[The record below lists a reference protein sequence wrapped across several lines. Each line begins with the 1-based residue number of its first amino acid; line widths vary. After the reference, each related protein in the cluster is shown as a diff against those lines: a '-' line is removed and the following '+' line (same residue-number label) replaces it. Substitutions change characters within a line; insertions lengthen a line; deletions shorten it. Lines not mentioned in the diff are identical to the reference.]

1 MVPRAARSR
10 YNRRRM
16 ATETPTVAVI
26 GGGLSGALVAERLL
40 RTSRSA
46 IHVVVVDPRETLGAG
61 LAYSTDRREHVLN
74 VPSKSMSAVDGESDH
89 FLVWLR
95 GKGNAE
101 AREWGAST
109 DANGFIPRGL
119 YGSYVRQLLADAAQS
134 AIPGVSFTHERNVA
148 IALSVEAGRV
158 RVVLKDQRTI
168 DAGHAVLALGNPPP
182 ADPTSS
188 DLPFYASP
196 RYVRDAWGPEALQ
209 DISSAAP
216 VLVLGTNLTMI
227 DVALSLDQNG
237 HRGTIVAISTH
248 GLVPPPHRLPYE
260 AIPPFLPIPGAAT
273 RIQGLL
279 RTVRERAGVA
289 SNQGHDWR
297 AVMDAIRPHG
307 QSVWLSLPEPER
319 RRFFRHLR
327 AYWEIHRHRAAPAAM
342 EQVARLRAMGR
353 LVIRAGRISA
363 FVERGRR
370 VDVTFVERGGRGKQM
385 TQAER
390 VINATGPEM
399 HYRRARDP
407 LLRQLLHDGWCRPGP
422 MDLGFD
428 ATEDGAVVGANGK
441 PSSILST
448 LGPPLRGVLWETTA
462 VPEIRAQ
469 AAALARRIVEAD
481 P

>member
-1 MVPRAARSR
+1 
-10 YNRRRM
+10 M

-46 IHVVVVDPRETLGAG
+46 LHVVVVEPREALGAG

-89 FLVWLR
+89 FLAWLR
-95 GKGNAE
+95 GKGSAE
-101 AREWGAST
+101 AREWHASS
-109 DANGFIPRGL
+109 DANGFVPRGL
-119 YGSYVRQLLADAAQS
+119 YGSYVRQLLADAAQT
-134 AIPGVSFTHERNVA
+134 AAPGVSFAHERTVA

-158 RVVLKDQRTI
+158 RVVLKDERTI

-209 DISSAAP
+209 DISPAAP

-227 DVALSLDQNG
+227 DVELSLDQNG

-248 GLVPPPHRLPYE
+248 GLVPPAHRLPYE
-260 AIPPFLPIPGAAT
+260 AIPPFLQIPGA
-273 RIQGLL
+273 RITGLL

-297 AVMDAIRPHG
+297 AVMDAIRPFG
-307 QSVWLSLPEPER
+307 QAVWLELAEAER
-319 RRFFRHLR
+319 RRFLRHLR

-342 EQVARLRAMGR
+342 EQVTRLRAMGR
-353 LVIRAGRISA
+353 LVIRAGRIA
-363 FVERGRR
+363 TFVERGRR
-370 VDVTFVERGGRGKQM
+370 VDVTFVERGGRAKQM
-385 TQAER
+385 TQVER

-399 HYRRARDP
+399 NYRRARDP

-422 MDLGFD
+422 MGLGLD
-428 ATEDGAVVGANGK
+428 ATEEGAVIGANGV
-441 PSSILST
+441 PSPALST

-469 AAALARRIVEAD
+469 AAILARRIVTAD

>member
-1 MVPRAARSR
+1 
-10 YNRRRM
+10 M

-40 RTSRSA
+40 RTSQSA
-46 IHVVVVDPRETLGAG
+46 LHVVVVDPREALGAG

-95 GKGNAE
+95 GKGSAE
-101 AREWGAST
+101 AREWRASS
-109 DANGFIPRGL
+109 DANGFVPRGL
-119 YGSYVRQLLADAAQS
+119 YGSYVRQLLADAVQTA
-134 AIPGVSFTHERNVA
+134 APGVSFAHERNVA

-158 RVVLKDQRTI
+158 RVALKDERTI

-209 DISSAAP
+209 DISAAAP

-227 DVALSLDQNG
+227 DIALSLDQNG

-248 GLVPPPHRLPYE
+248 GLVPTPHRLPYE
-260 AIPPFLPIPGAAT
+260 AIPPFLQIPGA
-273 RIQGLL
+273 RITGLL

-297 AVMDAIRPHG
+297 AVMDAIRPLG
-307 QSVWLSLPEPER
+307 QSVWLELTEPER
-319 RRFFRHLR
+319 RRFLRHLR

-353 LVIRAGRISA
+353 LVIRAGRISS
-363 FVERGRR
+363 FVER
-370 VDVTFVERGGRGKQM
+370 
-385 TQAER
+385 
-390 VINATGPEM
+390 
-399 HYRRARDP
+399 
-407 LLRQLLHDGWCRPGP
+407 
-422 MDLGFD
+422 
-428 ATEDGAVVGANGK
+428 
-441 PSSILST
+441 
-448 LGPPLRGVLWETTA
+448 
-462 VPEIRAQ
+462 
-469 AAALARRIVEAD
+469 
-481 P
+481 